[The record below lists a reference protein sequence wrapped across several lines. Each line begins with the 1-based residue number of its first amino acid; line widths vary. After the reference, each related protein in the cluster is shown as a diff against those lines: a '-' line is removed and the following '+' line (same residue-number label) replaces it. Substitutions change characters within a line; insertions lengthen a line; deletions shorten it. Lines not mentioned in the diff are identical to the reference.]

1 MTNVKAEI
9 KGNLLILTV
18 DLTERHGTTK
28 SGKSVTIA
36 STGGNQTVALPD
48 GKGTAAY
55 GLNVYTKA

>member
-1 MTNVKAEI
+1 MTNVKAEV
-9 KGNLLILTV
+9 KGNLLVLTV
-18 DLTERHGTTK
+18 DLSVRGGRSA

-36 STGGNQTVALPD
+36 STQGNQTIALPD